1 MTSYKALSIAESP
14 SAGLDFDIEL
24 DDSSSAQDCIEDRT
38 RQQHP
43 LSDLRMHQIH
53 SSDSDSKS
61 ASFNTSVSN
70 GPPANYICPITL
82 KLMLEP
88 MNDGCGHS
96 FDKEAI
102 LDWLEYHGR
111 CPISLKPLSIAELHP
126 NQPLASRIQQWRCS
140 HGCGGVN
147 GETPFD
153 EEEEQVSRAI
163 KDDMLNRQNES
174 LSKVER
180 MLLPQERQVFRLIHD
195 RSVDLRRVRQKRHCI
210 WTFAAIGASIL
221 LVAAFLSLRRM
232 QEAEN

>member
-1 MTSYKALSIAESP
+1 MATYKPLSIADSP

-24 DDSSSAQDCIEDRT
+24 DDSRSQDGIEHRT
-38 RQQHP
+38 LQQHP
-43 LSDLRMHQIH
+43 LSDLRMDQIH
-53 SSDSDSKS
+53 SSDSASDSHS
-61 ASFNTSVSN
+61 ASFSFSVSN

-82 KLMLEP
+82 KLMQEP
-88 MNDGCGHS
+88 MNDGCGHC

-102 LDWLEYHGR
+102 IDWLEYHGR
-111 CPISLKPLSIAELHP
+111 CPISLKPLSLAELHP
-126 NQPLASRIQQWRCS
+126 NQALASRIQQWRS
-140 HGCGGVN
+140 KHGCGGVD

-153 EEEEQVSRAI
+153 EEEQVSRAI

-180 MLLPQERQVFRLIHD
+180 MLLPQERQVFRLIHN
-195 RSVDLRRVRQKRHCI
+195 RSVDLRRVRRKRHCI